1 MDWKPSRDS
10 ANFTSGYVF
19 NQLIPYLGNKRKLLG
34 LIKEAIVHTGADF
47 RDCDFVDLFAGTGVV
62 SRFAKTLGFRVVA
75 NDWEPYSE
83 AINRCCI
90 ATAQAPSFARGES
103 YENTLA
109 QLNALPPFQ
118 GWVTDHLCP
127 DDDEAVDV
135 ERDRLF
141 YTREN
146 GMRIDA
152 IREQIAAWE
161 ADGLLNN
168 EQKAALL
175 SPLLYQCSYNSNTS
189 GVFKG
194 FHNGWGGKTGTALYR
209 IRGSVSLR
217 PAAFLDNGR
226 NNLVFRQDAGTLGP
240 HLEEVVGARP
250 IIYLD
255 PPYNQHPYG
264 SNYHVLNSVTLWD
277 KPALSPKISGHG
289 DKSAIRL
296 DWRSNRRSAY
306 NHRERAASAYRS
318 LLASLPGGWYL
329 TSYSTD
335 GTIPLSDLVASNR
348 EVGDVTVLSRPY
360 KRYRVSSQR
369 FSEKPMNVEFILVT
383 DAGRAATR
391 STDEIVSEIYAREAA
406 VVEAHPETKERARD
420 ESQMELIYG
429 E

>member
-1 MDWKPSRDS
+1 
-10 ANFTSGYVF
+10 
-19 NQLIPYLGNKRKLLG
+19 
-34 LIKEAIVHTGADF
+34 
-47 RDCDFVDLFAGTGVV
+47 
-62 SRFAKTLGFRVVA
+62 
-75 NDWEPYSE
+75 
-83 AINRCCI
+83 
-90 ATAQAPSFARGES
+90 
-103 YENTLA
+103 
-109 QLNALPPFQ
+109 
-118 GWVTDHLCP
+118 
-127 DDDEAVDV
+127 
-135 ERDRLF
+135 
-141 YTREN
+141 
-146 GMRIDA
+146 
-152 IREQIAAWE
+152 
-161 ADGLLNN
+161 
-168 EQKAALL
+168 
-175 SPLLYQCSYNSNTS
+175 
-189 GVFKG
+189 
-194 FHNGWGGKTGTALYR
+194 
-209 IRGSVSLR
+209 
-217 PAAFLDNGR
+217 
-226 NNLVFRQDAGTLGP
+226 
-240 HLEEVVGARP
+240 VVGARP